1 VAAYHV
7 RVAPNEVDEI
17 ISQITSATVHFVH
30 VNLDLAQRIAAN
42 VTEPPQDDQPGS
54 GPAQQAWLAW
64 TESAGD
70 LVQISYLTAQLVDGL
85 WGRPSSSSS

>member
-1 VAAYHV
+1 MAAYHIW
-7 RVAPNEVDEI
+7 VASNEVDEI
-17 ISQITSATVHFVH
+17 ISQITSATVHLVH
-30 VNLDLAQRIAAN
+30 VNLDLAQRIVAN

-54 GPAQQAWLAW
+54 RPAQEAWLAW

-70 LVQISYLTAQLVDGL
+70 LVQISYLTAQLMDGL